1 VGEEEWNDVTPGKG
15 DGMRALFIT
24 PTFSTMVL
32 LGAWKSWHSDETSVF
47 RYDITG
53 APRDAQILEHA
64 RKFNSDVIFYSSAVA
79 GSGIPSVDTLKSLR
93 SMAPLIHLCGDAADY
108 PWYEPLL
115 MYKKEECFDLQ
126 VTVDGAIAI
135 PGIDMTII
143 MPADPRPF
151 EGEAP
156 DRDILCGFPGQCGQ
170 GHPRYDVLTPLV
182 DEGLVTYRARGGALP
197 VEISDKYGDYAHFLR
212 RCKVCINFSHTG
224 SGVLHH
230 VKGRVV
236 EAALGGAALLDMEA
250 SLTKEWVP
258 KEYIFLYKDV
268 EDAAR
273 IIKNMDYEDAAERA
287 KLFQAY
293 VSDNYNAEKSYKAML
308 ERIGL

>member
-1 VGEEEWNDVTPGKG
+1 MGKEKWDDVASGEGVSMKAFFLTLEFD
-15 DGMRALFIT
+15 
-24 PTFSTMVL
+24 SMVL
-32 LGAWKSWHSDETSVF
+32 LNAWKSWHTDETSVF

-53 APRDAQILEHA
+53 RPRDKEILEHA
-64 RKFNSDVIFYSSAVA
+64 KGFAPDITFYVSAVA
-79 GSGIPSVDTLKSLR
+79 GSGIPTVSTLKSLR
-93 SMAPLIHLCGDAADY
+93 DMAPLIHLCGDAADY
-108 PWYEPLL
+108 PWLGPLL
-115 MYKKEECFDLQ
+115 MYKKEGCFDLQ
-126 VTVDGAIAI
+126 VTVDGAIDI
-135 PGIDMTII
+135 PEIDMTTI
-143 MPADPRPF
+143 MPVDHRPY

-156 DRDILCGFPGQCGQ
+156 VRDVLCGFPGQCGP

-182 DEGLVTYRARGGALP
+182 DKDLVTYRARGGALP
-197 VEISDKYGDYAHFLR
+197 IEISDNYEGYAHFLR

-224 SGVLHH
+224 SGILHH

-236 EAALGGAALLDMEA
+236 EASLGGAALLDMEV
-250 SLTKEWVP
+250 SLTKEWIP

-293 VSDNYNAEKSYKAML
+293 VSSNYSAEKIYRRML